1 MLEEDPSKIS
11 KAQYD
16 KLLGKYEQLLKK
28 HRESQWFGKKSGE
41 HGRKSEN
48 IVNDLGRIRPKN

>member
-28 HRESQWFGKKSGE
+28 HRK
-41 HGRKSEN
+41 
-48 IVNDLGRIRPKN
+48 VNGLGRSLVSMVVNLKTLSTI